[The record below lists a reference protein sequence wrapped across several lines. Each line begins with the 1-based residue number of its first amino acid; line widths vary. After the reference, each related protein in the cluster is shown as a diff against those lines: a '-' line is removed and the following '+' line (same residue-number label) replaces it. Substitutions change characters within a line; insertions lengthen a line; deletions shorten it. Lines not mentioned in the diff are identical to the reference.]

1 MKNQSTPLANIGRL
15 LEILQRLKK
24 PYNEL
29 LPGDGRSSITNGEI
43 ARPNRSC
50 QRGKFPTRKASEPAC
65 QLGRRWIESEE
76 FNEAAPMGFRR
87 AVLVLLPFLDCRVGN
102 SKSQQFRKLRH
113 GQLLSAAIDKHK
125 PGPHE

>member
-15 LEILQRLKK
+15 LEILHLLKK

-50 QRGKFPTRKASEPAC
+50 QHGKFPTRKASEPAC
-65 QLGRRWIESEE
+65 HVRHPWVESEE
-76 FNEAAPMGFRR
+76 FNKARPMRFRR
-87 AVLVLLPFLDCRVGN
+87 AVLVLLPILDCRIRN
-102 SKSQQFRKLRH
+102 SKSKQFGELRH
-113 GQLLSAAIDKHK
+113 GQ
-125 PGPHE
+125 